1 MNVVATIVVLG
12 FMTAGSVV
20 AQEVAP
26 APVATTTA
34 DAQPA
39 PPIKVDDLPISIA
52 RIQRKLAQLPATTT
66 EENHGL
72 RLNYYIEVVGKAPP
86 IDVLRGFDVN
96 SGPVPLSAPT
106 HQDFLRF
113 VTPQEF
119 STPPF
124 DLSALMS
131 WLAQRF
137 GKSPR

>member
-1 MNVVATIVVLG
+1 MNVVATVVLG
-12 FMTAGSVV
+12 FITAGSAV

-26 APVATTTA
+26 APVATSAA
-34 DAQPA
+34 DARPA
-39 PPIKVDDLPISIA
+39 PSIEVDELPISIA

-66 EENHGL
+66 EDNHGL

-86 IDVLRGFDVN
+86 IDVLRDFDVN
-96 SGPVPLSAPT
+96 SGPVPFSAPT
-106 HQDFLRF
+106 HQDFLSF